1 MTLRKWLRY
10 NSRGHELVDSAMNA
24 RATMKTPPI
33 KTSPSGD
40 GTDQNSGRFRLDWA
54 PLVGLLTGG
63 LLWQASAAAT
73 AQVDP
78 FASQRA
84 SMVENQIRKRG
95 IEEPSILAAMG
106 EVPRHLF
113 LPEENR
119 SQAYQD
125 IAVVFAPGQTLSQAY
140 LSAQMIS
147 LLNLSGGDKVLEI
160 GTGSGY
166 DAAILSRVARE
177 VYTIEID
184 QSLADKARQT
194 LTELGYRNVHVR
206 AGDGYRGW
214 SEKAPFD
221 AILITAGAQRI
232 PEPLFEQLKVGGKMV
247 VAVGDFVQDLQVIT
261 KTADGRETRRISPVV
276 LVPME
281 GEVTKDR

>member
-1 MTLRKWLRY
+1 
-10 NSRGHELVDSAMNA
+10 
-24 RATMKTPPI
+24 MKAPPI
-33 KTSPSGD
+33 KTSPPGD
-40 GTDQNSGRFRLDWA
+40 GTDQNPGRSRPGAARPQWK
-54 PLVGLLTGG
+54 PLVGLVAGA
-63 LLWQASAAAT
+63 LLWQASAAAI
-73 AQVDP
+73 AQVNS
-78 FASQRA
+78 FTSQRA
-84 SMVENQIRKRG
+84 GMVENQVRKRG
-95 IEEPSILAAMG
+95 IEEPAILAAMR

-113 LPEENR
+113 LPEEKR
-119 SQAYQD
+119 SQAYED
-125 IAVVFAPGQTLSQAY
+125 VPVVFAPGQTLSQAY

-147 LLNLSGGDKVLEI
+147 LLNLSSGDKVLEI

-166 DAAILSRVARE
+166 DAAVLSRVARE

-184 QSLADKARQT
+184 ESLGEKARRT
-194 LTELGYRNVHVR
+194 LTELGYGNVRVKI
-206 AGDGYRGW
+206 GDGYRGW
-214 SEKAPFD
+214 SEEAPFD